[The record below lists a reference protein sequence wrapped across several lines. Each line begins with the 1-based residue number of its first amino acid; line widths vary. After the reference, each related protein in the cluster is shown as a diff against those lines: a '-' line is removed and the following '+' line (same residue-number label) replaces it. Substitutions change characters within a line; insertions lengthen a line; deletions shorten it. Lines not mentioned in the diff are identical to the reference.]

1 MQLLIKLKKVMKK
14 LINYN
19 LMMTIKSKTSL
30 NEKIQ
35 GDEMWAVCALLK
47 KEILRFGK
55 VWVQTILAPVMSS
68 MLFLIIFSYLLNGRL
83 EPLPGVSYSSFLV
96 PGLVMMT
103 LQQNAF
109 SNTSSSLTQSK
120 ISGNLIFLMLS
131 PMRPWQ
137 WFVGYLGG
145 SIVRGMACG
154 IVLWVFCLFIV
165 ETPIK
170 YPLWTLWFAI
180 MSCVLMGGLGIIAGI
195 YAEKYDQISAFQNFL
210 INPLTLLAGVFF
222 STSNL
227 PDLWRTISLFNPF
240 FYLIDG
246 FRFGVFGVSDVSP
259 WISMFVCNI
268 SAMLV
273 SVLCIYIIATGW
285 RLKN

>member
-1 MQLLIKLKKVMKK
+1 MKTKPKVTYIKKFK
-14 LINYN
+14 
-19 LMMTIKSKTSL
+19 
-30 NEKIQ
+30 
-35 GDEMWAVCALLK
+35 GDENWAVYALLK

-55 VWVQTILAPVMSS
+55 VWVQTILAPVISS
-68 MLFLIIFSYLLNGRL
+68 LLFLIIFSYLLNGRL
-83 EPLPGVSYSSFLV
+83 EPLPGVTYSSFLV

-109 SNTSSSLTQSK
+109 SNSSSSLTQSK

-137 WFVGYLGG
+137 WFIGYLGG
-145 SIVRGMACG
+145 SIVRGLSCG
-154 IVLWVFCLFIV
+154 IVLWLFCLFV
-165 ETPIK
+165 VQTPVK
-170 YPLWTLWFAI
+170 YPLWALWFAV

-210 INPLTLLAGVFF
+210 INPLTLLAGVFY

-227 PDLWRTISLFNPF
+227 PDGWRSISLFNPF

-246 FRFGVFGVSDVSP
+246 FRFGVFGVSDVTP
-259 WISMFVCNI
+259 WVSMFICNL
-268 SAMLV
+268 SAIIV
-273 SVLCIYIIATGW
+273 STLCIYLISSGW

>member
-1 MQLLIKLKKVMKK
+1 MKIK
-14 LINYN
+14 IN
-19 LMMTIKSKTSL
+19 TSF
-30 NEKIQ
+30 NEVPKGNEI
-35 GDEMWAVCALLK
+35 WAVYALLK

-68 MLFLIIFSYLLNGRL
+68 LLFLIIFSYLLDGRL
-83 EPLPGVSYSSFLV
+83 EPLPGVTYSSFLV

-109 SNTSSSLTQSK
+109 SNSSSSLTQSK

-131 PMRPWQ
+131 PMRPWE

-145 SIVRGMACG
+145 SIVRGLACG
-154 IVLWVFCLFIV
+154 IVLWMFCLFIV
-165 ETPIK
+165 QTPIK
-170 YPLWTLWFAI
+170 YPLWALWFAF
-180 MSCVLMGGLGIIAGI
+180 MSCVLMGSLGIIAGI

-227 PDLWRTISLFNPF
+227 PDGWRTISLFNPF

-246 FRFGVFGVSDVSP
+246 FRFGVFGMSDVSP
-259 WISMFVCNI
+259 WISMLVCNVSAI
-268 SAMLV
+268 SV
-273 SVLCIYIIATGW
+273 SLLCIYLISTGW

>member
-1 MQLLIKLKKVMKK
+1 MK
-14 LINYN
+14 IE
-19 LMMTIKSKTSL
+19 SKTL
-30 NEKIQ
+30 YNEKIK
-35 GDEMWAVCALLK
+35 GSEISAVFALLK

-55 VWVQTILAPVMSS
+55 VWVQTILAPVVSS
-68 MLFLIIFSYLLNGRL
+68 LLFLMIFSYLLNGRL
-83 EPLPGVSYSSFLV
+83 EPLPGISYSSFLV

-137 WFVGYLGG
+137 WFIGYLGG
-145 SIVRGMACG
+145 SIVRGLACG
-154 IVLWVFCLFIV
+154 IVLWLFCLFIV
-165 ETPIK
+165 QTPVK
-170 YPLWTLWFAI
+170 FPLLALWFAV
-180 MSCVLMGGLGIIAGI
+180 MSCILMGSLGIIAGI

-227 PDLWRTISLFNPF
+227 PDLWRTLSLFNPF

-246 FRFGVFGVSDVSP
+246 FRFGIFGVSDVSP
-259 WISMFVCNI
+259 WISLLVCNI
-268 SAMLV
+268 SAV
-273 SVLCIYIIATGW
+273 SVSLICIYLIATGW
-285 RLKN
+285 KLKN